1 MRIGIDV
8 RALSGGKNTG
18 VEEYIRNLLPI
29 LFALDRKIEYVLFF
43 NSFSGE
49 CPAELREWAD
59 QPNISLA
66 RYAWPNKLLNGLF
79 WLLGWPFL
87 EFFTGPVDVF
97 FFPNMN
103 FFSLQRKTPFVM
115 TFHDLSYEHFPHFFN
130 RKRRLWHFL
139 INPRK
144 RALQTRKIIAV
155 SAFTAYDLGKTYRLE
170 RSKTEVTHLGL
181 SQKFL
186 RANQP
191 LSVTERTELLKK
203 YCLPDRP
210 FFLFLGTVEP
220 RKNLAFLI
228 KVFNLYK
235 QRTGGGEMLLITG
248 GRGWSFERV
257 LSEFEKSPF
266 RQDIFFVGSIEDV
279 DRWAIYS
286 AAEIFIFPSL
296 FEGFGLPPLEAM
308 ACGTPVLAS
317 ASASMIEILGDKAL
331 LSNPYDVAEFEFALE
346 RLKEDEEFCRALSAA
361 GRKYVQKFTWRKT
374 AEKTLAVLRSAAR

>member
-1 MRIGIDV
+1 MRIGVDV

-43 NSFSGE
+43 NSFSGAG
-49 CPAELREWAD
+49 PDELREWSA
-59 QPNISLA
+59 QPNVSLA
-66 RYAWPNKLLNGLF
+66 RYSWPNKLLNGLF
-79 WLLGWPFL
+79 WFLGWPFL

-103 FFSLQRKTPFVM
+103 FFSLRRKTPFVM

-130 RKRRLWHFL
+130 KKRRLWHFL

-144 RALQTRKIIAV
+144 RALQARKIIAV

-170 RSKTEVTHLGL
+170 RSKIEVTHLGL
-181 SQKFL
+181 SQKFFSAGQ
-186 RANQP
+186 RP
-191 LSVTERTELLKK
+191 SVSERQKLLKK
-203 YCLPDRP
+203 YSLPDRP

-235 QRTGGGEMLLITG
+235 QRTGGREMLLIAG

-257 LSEFEKSPF
+257 LGEFERSPF
-266 RQDIFFVGSIEDV
+266 REDILFVGNVEDS
-279 DRWAIYS
+279 DRQAFYA
-286 AAEIFIFPSL
+286 AAEIFLFPSL

-317 ASASMIEILGDKAL
+317 ASASMIEVLADRAL
-331 LSNPYDVAEFEFALE
+331 LSNPYDVSEFEFALE
-346 RLKEDEEFCRALSAA
+346 RLMEDEEFRRALSAA

-374 AEKTLAVLRSAAR
+374 AEKTLAALRSAAR